1 MRKTDIKL
9 HARQTFMI
17 TSCDC
22 HSSHT
27 QDDVNYL
34 YHINIEIIIYFFNAL
49 ATTTHCLTI
58 CDLYYLTIMSTA
70 ESEVFHGVQLWHGGE
85 PLIIPRCVKRS

>member
-1 MRKTDIKL
+1 
-9 HARQTFMI
+9 MI

-49 ATTTHCLTI
+49 ATTTTHCLTI